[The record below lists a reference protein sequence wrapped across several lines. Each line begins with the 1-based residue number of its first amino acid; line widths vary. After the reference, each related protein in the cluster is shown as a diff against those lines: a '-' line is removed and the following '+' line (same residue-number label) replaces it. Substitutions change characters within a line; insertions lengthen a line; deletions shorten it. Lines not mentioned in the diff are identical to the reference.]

1 MSHINHEKL
10 LSGSSGT
17 SGNARLYLVVA
28 VVCAGYILS
37 ANLKSIIFAGWN
49 IRQFAPLVIV
59 IVIFAGVIQ
68 TLLNK
73 PKSLTNLG
81 IIGKM
86 YFVLAVTL
94 HAINSTAIGQSRVNI
109 GAGIYIIAV
118 LYLAMVDTIPS
129 LRERASL
136 SPVGVKGAMARIAS
150 FTLPLALLFSMYL
163 VWVLTTIPRE
173 VRSLRTVPYQEMLDN
188 HGVQMSED
196 YRWEDQL
203 KVYLKKDMLLKTELS
218 DGTSVWKND
227 DGEMLIYRIGTVG
240 EDYARFGF
248 NSPYDFERVIWNA
261 GITQFVPLIM
271 KNMLVS
277 PNESTIA
284 YHLESDRLNAIVVT
298 MELSTGNGFAE
309 FRMHPKD
316 GTSYTMTYSG
326 PIFTDTVNLVVM
338 TMEKLLS

>member
-1 MSHINHEKL
+1 MDHEKL
-10 LSGSSGT
+10 PSGSSRT
-17 SGNARLYLVVA
+17 VADARLYLVVA
-28 VVCAGYILS
+28 VVCAVYILS
-37 ANLKSIIFAGWN
+37 ANLKSLLLAGWN

-86 YFVLAVTL
+86 YLVLAVTL

-109 GAGIYIIAV
+109 GAGIYIMAV

-136 SPVGVKGAMARIAS
+136 SPVGVKGATVRIAS

-163 VWVLTTIPRE
+163 VWVLTAIPRE

-196 YRWEDQL
+196 YRWEDQM
-203 KVYLKKDMLLKTELS
+203 KVYLKKDMLLQTELS

-316 GTSYTMTYSG
+316 GTSYTITYSG
-326 PIFTDTVNLVVM
+326 PILADTVNLVVM